1 MQVNDSIDS
10 ALGDLGRPPSPMKGV
25 VGGVSSKV
33 AAVAVVLVLALVAT
47 AVAAVAASC
56 SCSSFPRAPR
66 ERATLP
72 MRYQGTSA
80 MSRAVS
86 RPMNCAM
93 NLRVLAFRC
102 RNPWRACRSWRTTTS
117 TTSTMTST
125 DSTPSSSNS
134 VWIEHACVVEHAC
147 VDWRE

>member
-93 NLRVLAFRC
+93 NLRRVFFQ
-102 RNPWRACRSWRTTTS
+102 
-117 TTSTMTST
+117 MQE
-125 DSTPSSSNS
+125 S
-134 VWIEHACVVEHAC
+134 VESLPELPDHDFDNLDDDFDGLDTEFL
-147 VDWRE
+147 